1 MFRIRPIYDT
11 RLPIDQHAVRHAQEI
26 LRERFP
32 LLAEEDVEQ
41 LPALLA
47 NPFLKHYRS
56 ILFVAEDGRANV
68 RGFALLCHFPDLHF
82 CYLDFVSVSH
92 RHGGGGIGSALYDR
106 VREEARALGNTALF
120 FECLPDDPALCRSP
134 EILRENI
141 ARLRFYE
148 RYGAR
153 PVIGTAYETSLNAG
167 DDCPPYLVA
176 DPLGKP
182 LRISRTRIRKIVTA
196 ILTRKYKGTCSPEYT
211 RMVVESFTDPVV
223 RLRPPRYVLPDA
235 SPSSLAS
242 LAEPPVYPEGQQAPH
257 TPSPRTGSS
266 QPPQVPDTTAKNG
279 PHALVPARI
288 SSDMRIALVVNDK
301 HDIHHV
307 RERGYVEA
315 PVRIASIRKALEKTG
330 LFEEVPVRHYAESHI
345 TAVHDKGYVSYLK
358 TVCAKL
364 PPDKS
369 LYPYVF
375 PIRNASRPP
384 RELPV
389 RAGYYCIDTFTPLNA
404 NAYKAAKRAVDCG
417 LTAAETLLSGRR
429 MAYALVR
436 PPGHHAERKSFG
448 GFCYFNTA
456 AVAAHRLCALGKV
469 AVLDIDY
476 HHGNGTQNI
485 FYARNDVLTVSI
497 HGHPRFA
504 YPYFSGFSEETG
516 EGAGEGFN
524 RNFPL
529 LEKVEGHQYA
539 NVLLRALQC
548 VRDFSPT
555 FLVVGLGLDPA
566 KGDPT
571 GTWSLSAKDFAHNGR
586 LIGRLGLHTLVVQEG
601 GYRIRSL
608 GVNARNFFIGLYEGM
623 KEAVRR

>member
-11 RLPIDQHAVRHAQEI
+11 RLPVDRHAVEKAQEI

-41 LPALLA
+41 LPELLA
-47 NPFLKHYRS
+47 NPFIKHYRS

-68 RGFALLCHFPDLHF
+68 RGFALLCHFADLHF
-82 CYLDFVSVSH
+82 CYLDFVSVSVK
-92 RHGGGGIGSALYDR
+92 HGGGGIGSALYER
-106 VREEARALGNTALF
+106 IREEARALGDTALF
-120 FECLPDDPALCRSP
+120 FECLPDEPELCRDPA
-134 EILRENI
+134 ILKENV

-153 PVIGTAYETSLNAG
+153 PVINTAYETPLKEG

-182 LRISRTRIRKIVTA
+182 LKVSRSQVRKVVRA

-211 RMVVESFTDPVV
+211 EMVVASFTDPFVQ
-223 RLRPPRYVLPDA
+223 LREPRYAVQGEDSA
-235 SPSSLAS
+235 
-242 LAEPPVYPEGQQAPH
+242 AP
-257 TPSPRTGSS
+257 
-266 QPPQVPDTTAKNG
+266 QPAK
-279 PHALVPARI
+279 I

-307 RERGYVEA
+307 RERGYVES
-315 PVRIASIRKALEKTG
+315 PVRIASIHKALMKTG
-330 LFEEVPVRHYAESHI
+330 LFEEQAVRHYPEAHI
-345 TAVHDKGYVSYLK
+345 TAVHDKDYVSYLK

-364 PPDKS
+364 PANKS

-404 NAYKAAKRAVDCG
+404 NAFNAAKRAVDCG
-417 LTAAETLLSGRR
+417 LTAAETLVAGRR
-429 MAYALVR
+429 IAYALVR
-436 PPGHHAERKSFG
+436 PPGHHAERKAFG
-448 GFCYFNTA
+448 GFCYFNTS
-456 AVAAHRLCALGKV
+456 AVAAHFLSRLGTV
-469 AVLDIDY
+469 AVLDVDY

-485 FYARNDVLTVSI
+485 FYKRRDVLTVSI

-504 YPYFSGFSEETG
+504 YPYFSGFSEE
-516 EGAGEGFN
+516 AGEDEGLGYN

-529 LEKVEGHQYA
+529 LEKVDGHQYA
-539 NVLLRALQC
+539 NVLQRALNSI
-548 VRDFSPT
+548 REFAPT

-571 GTWSLSAKDFAHNGR
+571 GTWSLAAKDFAHNGR
-586 LIGRLGLHTLVVQEG
+586 MIGRLGLHTLVVQEG

-608 GVNARNFFIGLYEGM
+608 GVNARNFFVGLHEGM
-623 KEAVRR
+623 RETVRR

>member
-11 RLPIDQHAVRHAQEI
+11 RLPIDIQAVEKAQEI

-32 LLAEEDVEQ
+32 LLDEEDVQQ
-41 LPALLA
+41 LPDLLA
-47 NPFLKHYRS
+47 NPFIKQYRS

-68 RGFALLCHFPDLHF
+68 RGFALLCHFADLHF
-82 CYLDFVSVSH
+82 CYLDFISVSQK
-92 RHGGGGIGSALYDR
+92 HGGGGIGSVLYER
-106 VREEARALGNTALF
+106 IREEARALGDSALF
-120 FECLPDDPALCRSP
+120 FECLPDDPALCRDAAA
-134 EILRENI
+134 LKDNI

-153 PVIGTAYETSLNAG
+153 PIIGTAYETPLVEG
-167 DDCPPYLVA
+167 GDCPPYLVA

-182 LRISRTRIRKIVTA
+182 LKVSRTQVRKVVRA
-196 ILTRKYKGTCSPEYT
+196 ILTRKYKGACSPEYT
-211 RMVVESFTDPVV
+211 EMVVNSFNDPYV
-223 RLRPPRYVLPDA
+223 RLREPRYIIGDESAPLVLP
-235 SPSSLAS
+235 
-242 LAEPPVYPEGQQAPH
+242 
-257 TPSPRTGSS
+257 
-266 QPPQVPDTTAKNG
+266 AKVSG
-279 PHALVPARI
+279 
-288 SSDMRIALVVNDK
+288 DMRIALVVNDK

-307 RERGYVEA
+307 RERGYVES
-315 PVRIASIRKALEKTG
+315 PVRIDSIRKALAKTG
-330 LFEEVPVRHYAESHI
+330 LFEELTVRHYPESHI

-364 PPDKS
+364 PANKS

-384 RELPV
+384 HELPV

-404 NAYKAAKRAVDCG
+404 NAYNAAKRAVDCG
-417 LTAAETLLSGRR
+417 LTAAESLLSGRR

-436 PPGHHAERKSFG
+436 PPGHHAERKAFG

-456 AVAAHRLCALGKV
+456 AVAANRLSALGKV

-485 FYARNDVLTVSI
+485 FYKRNDVLTVSI

-504 YPYFSGFSEETG
+504 YPYFSGFSEEVG
-516 EGAGEGFN
+516 EEAGAGFN

-529 LEKVEGHQYA
+529 MEKVDGHQYA
-539 NVLLRALQC
+539 NVLVRALQA
-548 VRDFSPT
+548 VREFNPT

-571 GTWSLSAKDFAHNGR
+571 GTWSLAAKDFVHNGR

-608 GVNARNFFIGLYEGM
+608 GVNARNFFVGLYEGM
-623 KEAVRR
+623 SEAVRR

>member
-11 RLPIDQHAVRHAQEI
+11 RLPIDCQAVAKAQDI

-32 LLAEEDVEQ
+32 LLAEEDVAQ
-41 LPALLA
+41 LPELLA
-47 NPFLKHYRS
+47 NPFLKQYRS
-56 ILFVAEDGRANV
+56 ILFVAEDGKGNV
-68 RGFALLCHFPDLHF
+68 RGFALLCHFNDLHF
-82 CYLDFVSVSH
+82 CYLDFISVSLS
-92 RHGGGGIGSALYDR
+92 HGGGGIGSALYER
-106 VREEARALGNTALF
+106 IREEARALGDMALF
-120 FECLPDDPALCRSP
+120 FECLPDDPALCRDP
-134 EILRENI
+134 AVLRENV

-153 PVIGTAYETSLNAG
+153 PVVGTAYETPLDAG
-167 DDCPPYLVA
+167 GDCPPYLVA

-182 LRISRTRIRKIVTA
+182 LKVSRSRLRRIVEA
-196 ILTRKYKGTCSPEYT
+196 VLTRKYKGTCSPEYT
-211 RMVVESFTDPVV
+211 RMVVESILDPYM
-223 RLRPPRYVLPDA
+223 RLREPRYVSGDEPAGASALP
-235 SPSSLAS
+235 SK
-242 LAEPPVYPEGQQAPH
+242 V
-257 TPSPRTGSS
+257 
-266 QPPQVPDTTAKNG
+266 
-279 PHALVPARI
+279 
-288 SSDMRIALVVNDK
+288 SSDMRIGLVVNDR

-315 PVRIASIRKALEKTG
+315 PVRIDSIRKALDRTG
-330 LFEEVPVRHYAESHI
+330 LFEEVGVRHFPESHI
-345 TAVHDKGYVSYLK
+345 TAVHDKDYVAYLK

-364 PPDKS
+364 PRDKS

-404 NAYKAAKRAVDCG
+404 NAYAAAKRAVDCG
-417 LTAAETLLSGRR
+417 LTAAELLLSGRR

-436 PPGHHAERKSFG
+436 PPGHHAERKAFG

-456 AVAAHRLCALGKV
+456 AVAAHHLSRLGRV

-485 FYARNDVLTVSI
+485 FYKRNDVLTVSI

-516 EGAGEGFN
+516 EGDGAGYN

-548 VRDFSPT
+548 VREFDPT

-571 GTWSLSAKDFAHNGR
+571 GTWSLAARDFAHNGR

-608 GVNARNFFIGLYEGM
+608 GVNARNFFVGLYEGM
-623 KEAVRR
+623 VETVRR